1 MFSERSRWDFAPNLL
16 TSERDRTAFRDQII
30 DLTVSNP
37 TVVGLD
43 YPDERILG
51 AFARRENLIYEPAPT
66 GHAHVRE
73 LVARTYRSQGVAVDP
88 GDIVLTASSSEAYSY
103 LLKLLC
109 DAGDTILVPQPSYP
123 LFDDLA
129 KLESVQTRGY
139 ALHADDDWRAD
150 VQALEEMIDDR
161 VRAVFV
167 VSPNNPTGSYL
178 VQQERDQFERVAA
191 ARGLAIVVDEVFGDY
206 VWRDDPSRVR
216 CAASEAQVL
225 TFALGGLSKAACM
238 PQMKLGW
245 IVVGGPACQKRQAI
259 ERLEMIGDT
268 YLSVGTP
275 VQHAAAELWDA
286 GKLVREA
293 LRCRIR
299 ANLAGLAETVDRL
312 SGITVLPV
320 RAGWYAV
327 LRLPA
332 VLSGE
337 AWSAL
342 LVRNDGVLTHP
353 GEFFGFGERACMV
366 LSLIQRPD
374 AFRQGVD
381 RIVRRVRSELAGLER
396 E

>member
-16 TSERDRTAFRDQII
+16 TIERDRTAFRDQII

-37 TVVGLD
+37 TVVGLE
-43 YPDERILG
+43 YPDDRILD

-66 GHAHVRE
+66 GLAHVRE

-88 GDIVLTASSSEAYSY
+88 GDVVLTASSSEAYSY

-109 DAGDTILVPQPSYP
+109 DAGDAILVPQPSYP

-129 KLESVQTRGY
+129 KLECVRTRGY

-150 VQALEEMIDDR
+150 VQALEEVIDDR

-191 ARGLAIVVDEVFGDY
+191 AHGLAIVVDEVFGDY

-225 TFALGGLSKAACM
+225 TFSLGGLSKAACM

-245 IVVGGPACQKRQAI
+245 IVVGGPARQKRQAI

-275 VQHAAAELWDA
+275 VQHAAAELWAA
-286 GKLVREA
+286 GKRVRET
-293 LRCRIR
+293 LGCRIR

-320 RAGWYAV
+320 RAGWYVV

-353 GEFFGFGERACMV
+353 GEFFGFGERACLV

-374 AFRQGVD
+374 AFRQGVG
-381 RIVRRVRSELAGLER
+381 RIVRRVRAELAEPER